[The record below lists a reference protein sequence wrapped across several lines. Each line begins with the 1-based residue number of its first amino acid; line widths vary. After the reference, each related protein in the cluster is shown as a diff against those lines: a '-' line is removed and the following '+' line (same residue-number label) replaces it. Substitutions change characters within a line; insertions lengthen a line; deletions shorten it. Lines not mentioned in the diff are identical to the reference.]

1 MGGFLRACGS
11 LFVCLLLNQ
20 SQSSSCAR
28 RKDSLAKINV
38 RILDA
43 FFAEKE
49 RKEVAQLAEEEKN
62 LFFSLAA
69 KVSMVFKKI
78 YMYVDCFLPVLVL
91 L

>member
-1 MGGFLRACGS
+1 MRACGS

-43 FFAEKE
+43 FLQKK
-49 RKEVAQLAEEEKN
+49 RKKRSDSISRRRKKS
-62 LFFSLAA
+62 LFFSRG
-69 KVSMVFKKI
+69 
-78 YMYVDCFLPVLVL
+78 
-91 L
+91 